1 MRCYRVVW
9 YIDILIWYI
18 YNFFFENMKMIVIS
32 FYMLLIIYIIY
43 LWLFLYFIKEFGKLV
58 WVENKIF

>member
-18 YNFFFENMKMIVIS
+18 FNFFFENMKMIVIS

-43 LWLFLYFIKEFGKLV
+43 LCLFLYFILEFGKLF